1 MQHKGVLYMQDEYKQ
16 AYLTLFNAVTDALEA
31 LRMKNYGIAEGTL
44 VLAQA
49 QAEEDFLRAGEENT
63 DS

>member
-1 MQHKGVLYMQDEYKQ
+1 MQDEYKK

-31 LRMKNYGIAEGTL
+31 LRMKNYGIAECTL

-49 QAEEDFLRAGEENT
+49 QAEEDFIRANEDGGEA
-63 DS
+63 